1 MSRSA
6 QPDPAEGAPAPRR
19 EDNLDQ
25 RNLTAPSDDAKPGDI
40 LVVDDNP
47 ANLLAIEA
55 ALGDLA
61 LNMRRAHSGGEAL
74 RLLLE
79 RDFALIL
86 LDVNM
91 PSLDGY
97 ETARLIRDRKRS
109 RHTPIIFVTAYSR
122 DDREV
127 LQAYALGA
135 VDFLFKPIVPEVL
148 RAKVSV
154 FVELSLRTA
163 EVARQAEQLR
173 EHERLAHEQRLLEE
187 RRHWQ
192 EESLRRQRDEAQRA
206 AQALALKAEELAA
219 TVEEKERIEQAL
231 LRSNQELAAAD
242 RRKDEFLAVLGH
254 ELRNPLAPL
263 VAGLE
268 ILKRRLHDNPGD
280 AAADARAGRR
290 RFGRRGPDTGGPDA
304 AQAEHD
310 DRLARTREAMERQVR
325 YLARLV
331 DDLLDVSRINS
342 GKIELRKAPV
352 SLAEIVEQAVAA
364 VRPALEEHQHHLE
377 VSLPAEPVS
386 LVADAVRLTQVI
398 ANLLNN
404 AIRYTGQGGRIRLC
418 CDTRADDSILVIEVI
433 DNGRGIPPEL
443 LPRIFGM
450 FVQEQTGGGGL
461 GLGLTLVERLVKL
474 HGGRVS
480 AASEG
485 ADKGATFTVELPL
498 VATPTGDS
506 GALFVEATS
515 GQRPPP
521 DAPSAP
527 AAPAQE
533 QRPLAICLVDDNPDI
548 RETMCDLLSTWGHNV
563 ETATDGP
570 SGVELILRRVP
581 DLAFVDIG
589 LPKLDGYGVAA
600 QVRARLPSGR
610 TRLVAMSGFGQE
622 ADRRRS
628 LEVGFNAHLVKPADI
643 DAILN
648 VLSPLP
654 ER

>member
-6 QPDPAEGAPAPRR
+6 QPDPAAGAAAPKAG
-19 EDNLDQ
+19 DSTGP
-25 RNLTAPSDDAKPGDI
+25 RNGAGADDDAKPGDI

-127 LQAYALGA
+127 LRAYQLGA

-148 RAKVSV
+148 RAKVAV
-154 FVELSLRTA
+154 FVELSLRSA

-173 EHERLAHEQRLLEE
+173 EHERVALEQRLHEE
-187 RRHWQ
+187 RRRWQ
-192 EESLRRQRDEAQRA
+192 EESLRRQRDEAQRS
-206 AQALALKAEELAA
+206 AQQLALKAEELAA
-219 TVEEKERIEQAL
+219 TIEEKERIEQAL
-231 LRSNQELAAAD
+231 IRSNQELAAAD

-268 ILKRRLHDNPGD
+268 ILKRRLSGTGE
-280 AAADARAGRR
+280 ADA
-290 RFGRRGPDTGGPDA
+290 
-304 AQAEHD
+304 

-342 GKIELRKAPV
+342 GKIELRKAQV
-352 SLAEIVEQAVAA
+352 NLAEVVEQAVAA
-364 VRPALEEHQHHLE
+364 VRPALEEHRHQLV
-377 VSLPAEPVS
+377 VSLPGAPVT

-404 AIRYTGQGGRIRLC
+404 AIRYTADGGRIQLDC
-418 CDTRADDSILVIEVI
+418 ETRTDGPGLTIRVA

-450 FVQEQTGGGGL
+450 FVQEQAGGGGL

-474 HGGRVS
+474 HGGRV
-480 AASEG
+480 AADSEG
-485 ADKGATFTVELPL
+485 TGKGATFTVELPL
-498 VATPTGDS
+498 VATPTGES
-506 GALFVEATS
+506 GTLAV
-515 GQRPPP
+515 
-521 DAPSAP
+521 DANGLHAP
-527 AAPAQE
+527 ANTREAAPAPAKE

-570 SGVELILRRVP
+570 SGVELIVRREP

-589 LPKLDGYGVAA
+589 LPRLDGYGVAA
-600 QVRARLPSGR
+600 QVRARLPAGR

>member
-1 MSRSA
+1 MTTRAHS
-6 QPDPAEGAPAPRR
+6 QPAARGE
-19 EDNLDQ
+19 
-25 RNLTAPSDDAKPGDI
+25 TAPSDALHASSERAGASRPGDDPRLGNGDNGAHPGEI

-61 LNMRRAHSGGEAL
+61 MGMTRAHSGTEAL

-97 ETARLIRDRKRS
+97 ETARLIRERKRS

-127 LQAYALGA
+127 LEAYQLGA

-148 RAKVSV
+148 RAKTSV
-154 FVELSLRTA
+154 FVELQRRA
-163 EVARQAEQLR
+163 NEVTQQAELLR
-173 EHERLAHEQRLLEE
+173 RNERLLHEQRMDEE
-187 RRHWQ
+187 RRRWE

-206 AQALALKAEELAA
+206 AEQLALKAEELAA
-219 TVEEKERIEQAL
+219 TIEEKEQIEKAL
-231 LRSNQELAAAD
+231 IRSNQELATAD

-268 ILKRRLHDNPGD
+268 ILKRGITSDGPER
-280 AAADARAGRR
+280 AADR
-290 RFGRRGPDTGGPDA
+290 
-304 AQAEHD
+304 E
-310 DRLARTREAMERQVR
+310 RLQRTRDAMDRQVR

-342 GKIELRKAPV
+342 GKIELRRGPV
-352 SLAEIVEQAVAA
+352 NLQEVLEQAVAA
-364 VRPALEEHQHHLE
+364 VRPALEERRHQLQTQ
-377 VSLPAEPVS
+377 LPTQP
-386 LVADAVRLTQVI
+386 LLMFADGVRVTQVV

-404 AIRYTGQGGRIRLC
+404 AARYTDEGGRIVLRC
-418 CDTRADDSILVIEVI
+418 EQADDQVIIEVE
-433 DNGRGIPPEL
+433 DNGRGIPDDL
-443 LPRIFGM
+443 LPHIFGM
-450 FVQEQTGGGGL
+450 FVQEQAGGGGL
-461 GLGLTLVERLVKL
+461 GLGLTLVERLVVL

-480 AASEG
+480 ARSPG
-485 ADKGATFTVELPL
+485 PGKGATFRVELPFL
-498 VATPTGDS
+498 DPDTALSSSEMRAVN
-506 GALFVEATS
+506 GAAS
-515 GQRPPP
+515 RARPPVSGP
-521 DAPSAP
+521 EAGEGPRGN
-527 AAPAQE
+527 
-533 QRPLAICLVDDNPDI
+533 RPLAIALIDDNPDI
-548 RETMCDLLSTWGHNV
+548 RETMFDLLTTWGHNV
-563 ETATDGP
+563 ETAADGP
-570 SGVELILRRVP
+570 SGVELILRTRP

-589 LPKLDGYGVAA
+589 LPRLDGYGVAA
-600 QVRARLPSGR
+600 QVREQLGDNR

-648 VLSPLP
+648 VLSPLHDP
-654 ER
+654 VT

>member
-1 MSRSA
+1 MTTSA
-6 QPDPAEGAPAPRR
+6 HSQPALEGGAP
-19 EDNLDQ
+19 
-25 RNLTAPSDDAKPGDI
+25 PGERAGPGSGRGLATDSRPGEI

-61 LNMRRAHSGGEAL
+61 LGMTRAQSGTEAL
-74 RLLLE
+74 RMLLE

-97 ETARLIRDRKRS
+97 ETARLIRERRRS

-127 LQAYALGA
+127 LEAYELGA

-148 RAKVSV
+148 RAKASV
-154 FVELSLRTA
+154 FVELQRRSNELA
-163 EVARQAEQLR
+163 HQAELLR
-173 EHERLAHEQRLLEE
+173 QSERLLHEQRLEEE
-187 RRHWQ
+187 RRRWE

-206 AQALALKAEELAA
+206 AEELAIKAEELAA
-219 TVEEKERIEQAL
+219 TIEEKDRVERAL
-231 LRSNQELAAAD
+231 IQSNRELAAAD

-268 ILKRRLHDNPGD
+268 ILKRGIGDGGGDRTTELDRLH
-280 AAADARAGRR
+280 
-290 RFGRRGPDTGGPDA
+290 
-304 AQAEHD
+304 
-310 DRLARTREAMERQVR
+310 RTRDAMDRQVK

-342 GKIELRKAPV
+342 GKIELRRAPV
-352 SLAEIVEQAVAA
+352 NLQEVLEQAVAA
-364 VRPALEEHQHHLE
+364 VRPALDERKHELKVE
-377 VSLPAEPVS
+377 LPAQP
-386 LVADAVRLTQVI
+386 LTIVADGVRVTQVV
-398 ANLLNN
+398 ANLLSN
-404 AIRYTGQGGRIRLC
+404 ACRYTDVGGQISLRCHQEEARV
-418 CDTRADDSILVIEVI
+418 VIEVT
-433 DNGRGIPPEL
+433 DNGKGIPPEL

-450 FVQEQTGGGGL
+450 FVQEQAGGGGL
-461 GLGLTLVERLVKL
+461 GLGLTLVERLVRL

-480 AASEG
+480 ASSEG
-485 ADKGATFTVELPL
+485 PGLGATFRVELPL
-498 VATPTGDS
+498 V
-506 GALFVEATS
+506 
-515 GQRPPP
+515 QPP
-521 DAPSAP
+521 DAVSSGELRAVNE
-527 AAPAQE
+527 AAAQAAE
-533 QRPLAICLVDDNPDI
+533 PGAGVRDNRPLAIALIDDNPDI
-548 RETMCDLLSTWGHNV
+548 RETMCDLLTTWGHRV
-563 ETATDGP
+563 ETAADGP
-570 SGVELILRRVP
+570 SGVELILRTRP

-589 LPKLDGYGVAA
+589 LPRLDGYGVAA
-600 QVRARLPSGR
+600 QVRAQLGEGN

-648 VLSPLP
+648 VLSPLREP
-654 ER
+654 VT

>member
-1 MSRSA
+1 MTTSAHSRPGSRGESESV
-6 QPDPAEGAPAPRR
+6 PDRQDGSRPEGDPGRR
-19 EDNLDQ
+19 
-25 RNLTAPSDDAKPGDI
+25 RNGNGGGHTSPI

-61 LNMRRAHSGGEAL
+61 PGMTRAQSGTEAL

-79 RDFALIL
+79 HDYALIL

-97 ETARLIRDRKRS
+97 ETARLIRERKRS

-127 LQAYALGA
+127 LEAYALGA

-148 RAKVSV
+148 RAKAAV
-154 FVELSLRTA
+154 FVELQRRAT
-163 EVARQAEQLR
+163 EVSQQAELLR
-173 EHERLAHEQRLLEE
+173 QSERMLHEQRMDEE
-187 RRHWQ
+187 RRHWE

-206 AQALALKAEELAA
+206 AEALALKAEELAA
-219 TVEEKERIEQAL
+219 TIKAKEQIESEL
-231 LRSNQELAAAD
+231 IRSNQELAAAD

-268 ILKRRLHDNPGD
+268 ILKRGIPDG
-280 AAADARAGRR
+280 AE
-290 RFGRRGPDTGGPDA
+290 RGV
-304 AQAEHD
+304 EL
-310 DRLARTREAMERQVR
+310 DRLQRTRDAMERQVK

-342 GKIELRKAPV
+342 GKIELRRAPV
-352 SLAEIVEQAVAA
+352 NLQEVLEQAVAA
-364 VRPALEEHQHHLE
+364 VRPALEERRHKLTSQ
-377 VSLPAEPVS
+377 LPGQP
-386 LVADAVRLTQVI
+386 LMMIADGVRVTQVV

-404 AIRYTGQGGRIRLC
+404 AVRYTDEGGRITLRC
-418 CDTRADDSILVIEVI
+418 KKQGEQVVIEVE
-433 DNGRGIPPEL
+433 DNGRGIPTDL
-443 LPRIFGM
+443 LPHIFGM
-450 FVQEQTGGGGL
+450 FVQEQAGGGGL
-461 GLGLTLVERLVKL
+461 GLGLTLVERLVAL
-474 HGGRVS
+474 HGGKVS
-480 AASEG
+480 ARSPG
-485 ADKGATFTVELPL
+485 PGKGATFRVELPFVDPSTAL
-498 VATPTGDS
+498 SAELPALDTTVFPAVDPA
-506 GALFVEATS
+506 GAPRV
-515 GQRPPP
+515 
-521 DAPSAP
+521 D
-527 AAPAQE
+527 
-533 QRPLAICLVDDNPDI
+533 RPLVIALIDDNPDI
-548 RETMCDLLSTWGHNV
+548 RETMFDLLTTWGHSV
-563 ETATDGP
+563 QTAVDGP
-570 SGVELILRRVP
+570 SGVELILRTQP

-589 LPKLDGYGVAA
+589 LPRLDGYGVAA
-600 QVRARLPSGR
+600 RVRAQLGDRR

-648 VLSPLP
+648 VLSPLHDP
-654 ER
+654 VT

>member
-6 QPDPAEGAPAPRR
+6 QPDPAAGEATPAAG
-19 EDNLDQ
+19 DSSGQ
-25 RNLTAPSDDAKPGDI
+25 RTGKTAADDPKPGDI

-61 LNMRRAHSGGEAL
+61 LNMRRANSGGEAL

-127 LQAYALGA
+127 LRAYALGA

-148 RAKVSV
+148 RAKVAV

-173 EHERLAHEQRLLEE
+173 EHERLALEQRLTDE
-187 RRHWQ
+187 RRRWQ
-192 EESLRRQRDEAQRA
+192 EEALRRQRDEAQRA

-219 TVEEKERIEQAL
+219 TIEEKERIEQAL
-231 LRSNQELAAAD
+231 IRSNQELAAAD

-268 ILKRRLHDNPGD
+268 ILKRRLGNGIED
-280 AAADARAGRR
+280 
-290 RFGRRGPDTGGPDA
+290 
-304 AQAEHD
+304 D
-310 DRLARTREAMERQVR
+310 DRLVRTREAMERQVR

-342 GKIELRKAPV
+342 GKIELRKAQV
-352 SLAEIVEQAVAA
+352 NLSEVMEQAVAA
-364 VRPALEEHQHHLE
+364 VRPTLEEHRHQLE
-377 VSLPAEPVS
+377 LLLPSQPVT
-386 LVADAVRLTQVI
+386 LVADAVRLTQVM

-404 AIRYTGQGGRIRLC
+404 AIRYTADGGRIRVHC
-418 CDTRADDSILVIEVI
+418 ETRDDGSGLIIRVV

-450 FVQEQTGGGGL
+450 FVQEQAGGGGL

-474 HGGRVS
+474 HGGKVS
-480 AASEG
+480 AHSDG
-485 ADKGATFTVELPL
+485 SGKGATFTVELPL
-498 VATPTGDS
+498 VLAPGIDS
-506 GALFVEATS
+506 GEVPLIATS
-515 GQRPPP
+515 NGRSP
-521 DAPSAP
+521 AHARTAA
-527 AAPAQE
+527 AAPQE

-570 SGVELILRRVP
+570 SGVELILRRQP

-600 QVRARLPSGR
+600 EVRARLPAAR